1 MTSEITLT
9 RAEFAL
15 ALTEAGL
22 DVKAFVPERV
32 IPPVVI
38 MNAGSPYLAPAN
50 LSNDYQLNL
59 DLTLVANQATNE
71 TATETLDQLIQDVV
85 LAIEPLNYAAFT
97 DVSKPFMLSANNADY
112 LAATLTINLYINL

>member
-22 DVKAFVPERV
+22 DVKAYVPERV

-38 MNAGSPYLAPAN
+38 MNAGSPYLSPVNIAK
-50 LSNDYQLNL
+50 DYQLNL

-71 TATETLDQLIQDVV
+71 TATETLDQLIQDTI
-85 LAIEPLNYAAFT
+85 LAIEPLNYAVFN

>member
-22 DVKAFVPERV
+22 DVKAYVPERV

-38 MNAGSPYLAPAN
+38 MNAGSPYLSPAN

-71 TATETLDQLIQDVV
+71 TATETLDQLIQDVI
-85 LAIEPLNYAAFT
+85 LAIEPLNYAVFT